1 MARFYYRGEGGV
13 AIDYDAG
20 VAMWQLAAAQNYCD
34 RAQDDLGSHF
44 QCAQED
50 GDALVW
56 FKRAA
61 AQGHG
66 RALFMVVVFYE
77 NGYSVAANR
86 LEAIRCTS
94 AALKRDG
101 LMLRTV

>member
-1 MARFYYRGEGGV
+1 
-13 AIDYDAG
+13 
-20 VAMWQLAAAQNYCD
+20 MWQLAAAQNYD
-34 RAQDDLGSHF
+34 RAHDDLGSNF

-56 FKRAA
+56 FMRAA

-66 RALFMVVVFYE
+66 RALYIVGVFYE

-86 LEAIRCTS
+86 VEAMRWYKRGAEAGWS
-94 AALKRDG
+94 DAADSLTR
-101 LMLRTV
+101 MEA